1 MPPVRR
7 LAAALLC
14 AATLLAS
21 GAMAQSGTLE
31 IAVDTAPVGLD
42 PHKVTAFSSFVV
54 IGQIYDGLLE
64 VNADLSLEPA
74 LAESW
79 TVSDDGLT
87 YVFQI
92 RQGVQF
98 HNDRTM
104 TADDVV
110 YSYERIVDPET
121 ASPQASRFAE
131 VESAVATGEYE
142 VTFTLSRPFAPFLS
156 NVTNLYVVPRE
167 VVERL
172 GDLQQQA
179 VGTGPFVLDEIVP
192 DTYVRLHYNPSYYRE
207 GEPRLEYLRYN
218 IVPEASTRAAGMR
231 TGAYHLIPDVDPATA
246 ETLRGAQGVELRE
259 TQDLAYTLL
268 GLNVSREP
276 FDDPRVRMAINYA
289 IDRDEIVEAVY
300 FGNAVP
306 GGPLSPGLTEWALPT
321 SEFACY
327 ATDRDMARQLL
338 AEAGYPDGFDADILT
353 FGTIQV
359 VSDTAQVLQAQ
370 LADVGIRANVNVA
383 EFGAFVQDWT
393 NSNFDMFVSLNGGSV
408 DPDGYLHRTFITG
421 GSTNV
426 FKYSDPEVD
435 EWLEAGRTTTDP
447 AARYEVYADLQRKLA
462 CEGPIVH
469 VAYGTL
475 FSAVSDRVEGFVQM
489 PTRGLRY
496 LREASLE

>member
-1 MPPVRR
+1 RQAHPTVRAQPDPERRAGHETLPEAGDERPSALDGAPHALELQGGAVARLVHPHLGDPDRVGVAFVLGDDVGEAARHPRDALPQRLEQLVALACRRHHLADEPVHARDVSRPGAQRSGGAPRQRCIFPARVVAASTPPPARAAGAAARRAAGLPPRPAAVRRRAAPAGSRPGTRRRGLTATARPGGRRRGAPRGRREPPATWKGWSRMPPVRR

-179 VGTGPFVLDEIVP
+179 VG
-192 DTYVRLHYNPSYYRE
+192 
-207 GEPRLEYLRYN
+207 
-218 IVPEASTRAAGMR
+218 
-231 TGAYHLIPDVDPATA
+231 
-246 ETLRGAQGVELRE
+246 
-259 TQDLAYTLL
+259 
-268 GLNVSREP
+268 
-276 FDDPRVRMAINYA
+276 
-289 IDRDEIVEAVY
+289 
-300 FGNAVP
+300 
-306 GGPLSPGLTEWALPT
+306 
-321 SEFACY
+321 
-327 ATDRDMARQLL
+327 
-338 AEAGYPDGFDADILT
+338 
-353 FGTIQV
+353 
-359 VSDTAQVLQAQ
+359 
-370 LADVGIRANVNVA
+370 
-383 EFGAFVQDWT
+383 
-393 NSNFDMFVSLNGGSV
+393 
-408 DPDGYLHRTFITG
+408 
-421 GSTNV
+421 
-426 FKYSDPEVD
+426 
-435 EWLEAGRTTTDP
+435 
-447 AARYEVYADLQRKLA
+447 
-462 CEGPIVH
+462 
-469 VAYGTL
+469 
-475 FSAVSDRVEGFVQM
+475 
-489 PTRGLRY
+489 
-496 LREASLE
+496 

>member
-1 MPPVRR
+1 MSPVRR
-7 LAAALLC
+7 IAVALLC
-14 AATLLAS
+14 AATLLTGS
-21 GAMAQSGTLE
+21 VLAQSGTLE

-54 IGQIYDGLLE
+54 IGQIYDGLVE
-64 VNADLSLEPA
+64 VNADLGIEPA

-87 YVFQI
+87 YVI
-92 RQGVQF
+92 KLREGVQF

-121 ASPQASRFAE
+121 ASPQASRFAQ
-131 VESAVATGEYE
+131 VASAVATGEHE
-142 VTFTLSRPFAPFLS
+142 VTFTLSQPFAPFLS
-156 NVTNLYVVPRE
+156 NLTNLYVVPRE

-172 GDLQQQA
+172 GDLQQEA

-192 DTYVRLHYNPSYYRE
+192 DTYVRLRYNPNYYRE

-218 IVPEASTRAAGMR
+218 IVPEASTRAAGLR

-246 ETLRGAQGVELRE
+246 ETLRGVQGVALLE

-268 GLNVSREP
+268 GLNVSRAP

-321 SEFACY
+321 EEFACY

-338 AEAGYPDGFDADILT
+338 AEAGYPDGFDTSILT

-359 VSDTAQVLQAQ
+359 VTDTAQVLQAQ
-370 LADVGIRANVNVA
+370 LAQVGIRADVNVA

-393 NSNFDMFVSLNGGSV
+393 NSNFDMFVSLNGGNV
-408 DPDGYLHRTFITG
+408 DPDGYLHRTFVTD

-426 FKYSDPEVD
+426 FKYSDAQVD
-435 EWLEAGRTTTDP
+435 AWLEEGRTTTDQ
-447 AARYEVYADLQRKLA
+447 AARFEVYAELQRKLA
-462 CEGPIVH
+462 CEGPIAH

-475 FSAVSDRVEGFVQM
+475 FTAVSDRVEGFVQM
-489 PTRGLRY
+489 PSRGLRY
-496 LREASLE
+496 LREATLE

>member
-1 MPPVRR
+1 MTTARR
-7 LAAALLC
+7 LTAALLC
-14 AATLLAS
+14 AATLLAG
-21 GAMAQSGTLE
+21 GALAQSGTLE
-31 IAVDTAPVGLD
+31 IAVDTSPVGLD

-54 IGQIYDGLLE
+54 IGQIYEGLVE
-64 VNADLSLEPA
+64 VNADLGIEPA

-79 TVSDDGLT
+79 EVSEDGLT
-87 YVFQI
+87 YVFKL
-92 RQGVQF
+92 REGVRF

-131 VESAVATGEYE
+131 VATAVATGEYE

-156 NVTNLYVVPRE
+156 NLTNLYVVPRE
-167 VVERL
+167 VVERF
-172 GDLQQQA
+172 GDLQQNA

-192 DTYVRLHYNPSYYRE
+192 DTYVRLRANPDYYRE

-246 ETLRGAQGVELRE
+246 ETLRCVSGVTLLE

-306 GGPLSPGLTEWALPT
+306 GGPLSPGLAEWALPT
-321 SEFACY
+321 EEFACY
-327 ATDRDMARQLL
+327 ATNRDMARQLL
-338 AEAGYPDGFDADILT
+338 AEAGYPDGFDTSILT

-370 LADVGIRANVNVA
+370 LAEVGIRAQVNVA

-408 DPDGYLHRTFITG
+408 DPDGYLHRTFVTG

-426 FKYSDPEVD
+426 FKYSDAEVD
-435 EWLEAGRTTTDP
+435 AWLEEGRTTVDP
-447 AARYEVYADLQRKLA
+447 AARYETYAQLQRRLA

-475 FSAVSDRVEGFVQM
+475 FTAVSDRVEGFQQM

-496 LREASLE
+496 LREASLR

>member
-1 MPPVRR
+1 MSPVRR
-7 LAAALLC
+7 IAVALLC
-14 AATLLAS
+14 AATLLTGSAL
-21 GAMAQSGTLE
+21 AQSGTLE

-54 IGQIYDGLLE
+54 IGQIYDGLVE
-64 VNADLSLEPA
+64 VNADLGIEPA

-87 YVFQI
+87 YVI
-92 RQGVQF
+92 KLREGVQF

-121 ASPQASRFAE
+121 ASPQASRFAQ
-131 VESAVATGEYE
+131 VASAVATGEHE
-142 VTFTLSRPFAPFLS
+142 VTFTLSQPFAPFLS
-156 NVTNLYVVPRE
+156 NLTNLYVVPRE

-172 GDLQQQA
+172 GDLQQEA

-192 DTYVRLHYNPSYYRE
+192 DTYVRLRYNPNYYRE

-218 IVPEASTRAAGMR
+218 IVPEASTRAAGLR

-246 ETLRGAQGVELRE
+246 ETLRGVQGVALLE

-268 GLNVSREP
+268 GLNVSRAP

-321 SEFACY
+321 EEFACY

-338 AEAGYPDGFDADILT
+338 AEAGYPDGFDTSILT

-359 VSDTAQVLQAQ
+359 VTDTAQVLQAQ
-370 LADVGIRANVNVA
+370 LAQVGIRADVNVA

-393 NSNFDMFVSLNGGSV
+393 NSNFDMFVSLNGGNV
-408 DPDGYLHRTFITG
+408 DPDGYLHRTFVTD

-426 FKYSDPEVD
+426 FKYSDAQVD
-435 EWLEAGRTTTDP
+435 AWLEEGRTTTDQ
-447 AARYEVYADLQRKLA
+447 AARFEVYAELQRKLA
-462 CEGPIVH
+462 CEGPIAH

-475 FSAVSDRVEGFVQM
+475 FTAVSDRVEGFVQM
-489 PTRGLRY
+489 PSRGLRY
-496 LREASLE
+496 LREATLE